1 MSKGDAR
8 GGHKRPALPA
18 FPAKKAGKASKA
30 NKASETAEDG
40 KAGKA
45 SKASKASEA
54 SETAEDCNT
63 VVQETTEVAE
73 MLLDLDP
80 NRVDLDRN
88 RVDRNQVDYQF
99 TDVLI
104 EKVIRE
110 ILENGND
117 DRTITPE
124 KVQLLTQRWGL
135 EGTIWNNTHNLLDMF
150 GKVQWML
157 ARVTACSEVIG
168 VSSFIL
174 RMQAWF
180 AYNPQVAPSF
190 IPDVRK
196 TFLASNIS
204 PHAIAKV
211 HDVGYLSTTY
221 MRVEPEYMS
230 ALRHFHYTGG
240 HGYVEQ
246 QRGATPISNQVNQV
260 DQQVSL
266 GDKANTSA
274 QRSIIRDVIRQLLKL
289 TDNTLI
295 HQKLASN
302 IEATLYRTAHS
313 FNDHVDVVTLK
324 QRLLLVIKQYMTR
337 VNEIADKYTAHCRG
351 DRGDDV
357 SNLSSNVP
365 IDDNRR
371 VLLNGLQN
379 ILVSTSSWLTKLINN
394 STINHNALDQV
405 EVYLYYTIHVFEG
418 HVEINALKE
427 RQLRII
433 QKYRTGASGL
443 VNKWNTFLSE
453 S

>member
-1 MSKGDAR
+1 
-8 GGHKRPALPA
+8 
-18 FPAKKAGKASKA
+18 
-30 NKASETAEDG
+30 
-40 KAGKA
+40 
-45 SKASKASEA
+45 
-54 SETAEDCNT
+54 
-63 VVQETTEVAE
+63 
-73 MLLDLDP
+73 
-80 NRVDLDRN
+80 
-88 RVDRNQVDYQF
+88 
-99 TDVLI
+99 
-104 EKVIRE
+104 
-110 ILENGND
+110 
-117 DRTITPE
+117 
-124 KVQLLTQRWGL
+124 
-135 EGTIWNNTHNLLDMF
+135 MF

-157 ARVTACSEVIG
+157 ARVTSCSEVIG

-196 TFLASNIS
+196 TFLASNIR

-221 MRVEPEYMS
+221 MEVKPEYMS
-230 ALRHFHYTGG
+230 ALRNFHYTGG
-240 HGYVEQ
+240 NGYVEQ
-246 QRGATPISNQVNQV
+246 QRDAMPIRNLPHISNQVIHPQVNQV

-266 GDKANTSA
+266 GDKANNIA
-274 QRSIIRDVIRQLLKL
+274 QRSIVRHVIRQLLKL
-289 TDNTLI
+289 TNNTII
-295 HQKLASN
+295 HHKLASN

-313 FNDHVDVVTLK
+313 FNDHIDVDTLK

-337 VNEIADKYTAHCRG
+337 VNEIADKYTAHYRG
-351 DRGDDV
+351 DHCDNV
-357 SNLSSNVP
+357 SDLSSNVP

-371 VLLNGLQN
+371 VLLNGLQD

-418 HVEINALKE
+418 HVDINALKE

-433 QKYRTGASGL
+433 EKYRTGASEL